1 MNYQEHLHKL
11 RQKILTELRQILIN
25 TNHFEITCPMLNTS
39 WSPVIYINEDSDY
52 NYDPF
57 TLSKIKILAS
67 TIYFEASNSSSSLT
81 WSEDTIGIE
90 ALAEVL
96 DYVRRNLY

>member
-11 RQKILTELRQILIN
+11 RQKILNELRQVIIN
-25 TNHFEITCPMLNTS
+25 TDHFEIICSKLNTS
-39 WSPVIYINEDSDY
+39 WSPVIYINENFDND
-52 NYDPF
+52 YDPF
-57 TLSKIKILAS
+57 TLDKVKIIAS
-67 TIYFEASNSSSSLT
+67 NLYFEASNSCSSRT

-96 DYVRRNLY
+96 DYVKRNLY